1 MNTCMPFKTPFVWL
15 VWASNVKD
23 DTLYTLGKN
32 IVLERKLRHIVLIIV
47 NVFILYVNDCM

>member
-1 MNTCMPFKTPFVWL
+1 MCIPLKTRFICL
-15 VWASNVKD
+15 VLASNIKD